1 MLLLGWPARREL
13 APPAGEFGHQVM
25 VCELLF
31 QVRVGL
37 LELAALD
44 LQGVG
49 DPGQELHLS
58 AQIVAFG
65 AEVGSAVSVG
75 PPR

>member
-1 MLLLGWPARREL
+1 
-13 APPAGEFGHQVM
+13 M

-44 LQGVG
+44 LQGVD

-65 AEVGSAVSVG
+65 AEVGSAVSFG